1 MESRSSDLDDLLRP
15 GAVDV
20 LTLTDLPRRADER
33 IDLDRLHEGLG
44 GTLLESVP
52 SSPATGRYSYVVAHT
67 RGRLTYRRTRCEL
80 ELGAGRKLRLSNDPL
95 TAMADVFDSAGLVP
109 DGDRSGL
116 PPLSG
121 GAVGAWSYDLGRT
134 IEVVPEWAVGD
145 PDALLADLLLAD
157 VVVAIDHDG
166 EVAHLIR
173 RPLGDATDLPDDVTI
188 TSLAKAAIVPKFA
201 TAIGTRVVTSL
212 PRARYLQAVSDV
224 LEHIAAGDVFQVNL
238 TQQLAGPWASGVAAL
253 FRALRQHSPAPFAAC
268 HVTADG
274 EGIASI
280 SPETYLHA
288 AGRQVTTRPI
298 KGTRPRSD
306 DLLRDLALKR
316 ELAGSA
322 KDRAENVMVVDM
334 ERNDLG
340 RVCAPGSVRVPDLL
354 SLEGHPTVWQ
364 LVSTVT
370 GQLLP
375 TASYVDLLRA
385 TFPCGSITGTP
396 KIEAMTVIEELEPVR
411 RSWYCGAVGFVAP
424 GAMSTSVAIRT
435 ATLRDGVARYGAG
448 GGIVADSVPE
458 EEYEESLDK
467 AAAFLRALSAHRGA
481 LS

>member
-1 MESRSSDLDDLLRP
+1 
-15 GAVDV
+15 
-20 LTLTDLPRRADER
+20 
-33 IDLDRLHEGLG
+33 
-44 GTLLESVP
+44 
-52 SSPATGRYSYVVAHT
+52 
-67 RGRLTYRRTRCEL
+67 
-80 ELGAGRKLRLSNDPL
+80 
-95 TAMADVFDSAGLVP
+95 MADVFDAAGLVP

-134 IEVVPEWAVGD
+134 IEVVPERAVGD
-145 PDALLADLLLAD
+145 NGALLTDLLLAD
-157 VVVAIDHDG
+157 VVVAVDHDD

-188 TSLAKAAIVPKFA
+188 TLLAKAAVVRQIAAPAGTPIVA
-201 TAIGTRVVTSL
+201 SL
-212 PRARYLQAVSDV
+212 ARDRYLQAVREV

-238 TQQLAGPWASGVAAL
+238 TQQLVGPWASGVTAL

-288 AGRQVTTRPI
+288 VGRQVTTRPI

-340 RVCAPGSVRVPDLL
+340 RVCVPGSVRVPDLL
-354 SLEGHPTVWQ
+354 SVEGHPTVWQ

-375 TASYVDLLRA
+375 TASYVDLIRA

-396 KIEAMTVIEELEPVR
+396 KIEAMKVIEELEPVR
-411 RSWYCGAVGFVAP
+411 RSWYCGAVGFVAA

-435 ATLRDGVARYGAG
+435 ATLIEGVARYGAG

-458 EEYEESLDK
+458 DEYEESLDK
-467 AAAFLRALSAHRGA
+467 AAAFLRAVGA
-481 LS
+481 DREELR